1 MKTLHRTCWC
11 VLLLWLAVATAQAA
25 SLKAVRKQ
33 VEASM
38 LVTGRVTIT
47 QEGTVRDWTID
58 LREKL
63 PEAVA
68 NLVDA
73 AVPGWRFEPI
83 LVDGRPAHG
92 SARMSLLVAAQ
103 RLDEERFGLSI
114 RDGYFGR
121 EAVGLAANIHG
132 GERRSEVDQAPP
144 EDQVALIRGRP
155 PTYPKAAL
163 VAGVAGTVYIALRI
177 GRSGQVEEAAVEQVN
192 LRVLGT
198 EGDME
203 RMRAALTKPAL
214 AAARRWE
221 FRPPT
226 RGESAG
232 AEFWEVRMPV
242 DYAIGG
248 SRTAYGEWEAYLPG
262 PRMLVPWRVEGLDS
276 DVSPDTLVAG
286 ELRQMGM
293 GLKLLSPIEGG

>member
-1 MKTLHRTCWC
+1 
-11 VLLLWLAVATAQAA
+11 
-25 SLKAVRKQ
+25 
-33 VEASM
+33 
-38 LVTGRVTIT
+38 
-47 QEGTVRDWTID
+47 
-58 LREKL
+58 
-63 PEAVA
+63 
-68 NLVDA
+68 
-73 AVPGWRFEPI
+73 
-83 LVDGRPAHG
+83 
-92 SARMSLLVAAQ
+92 
-103 RLDEERFGLSI
+103 
-114 RDGYFGR
+114 
-121 EAVGLAANIHG
+121 
-132 GERRSEVDQAPP
+132 
-144 EDQVALIRGRP
+144 
-155 PTYPKAAL
+155 
-163 VAGVAGTVYIALRI
+163 
-177 GRSGQVEEAAVEQVN
+177 
-192 LRVLGT
+192 
-198 EGDME
+198 ME

-262 PRMLVPWRVEGLDS
+262 PRMPVPWRVEGLDS